1 MVLALCPEDFLLGR
15 TAPTRDL
22 AIWKFIK
29 YMGELKL
36 LCILKNK
43 KKNTFIFYIGHHF
56 AGGIGCHNVYDKLA
70 NGGWLYRK
78 IHCRSTH
85 YYKQV
90 PR

>member
-43 KKNTFIFYIGHHF
+43 KKTHSFSTFS

-78 IHCRSTH
+78 ILADLHTSA
-85 YYKQV
+85 KIGA
-90 PR
+90 